1 MKGRKNSGIQNQIRN
16 QSFDLGTREQNKSA
30 EEEEEDFRGGNLL
43 TLAAGRKEGEIGA
56 GWGPGNGWRSLSS
69 INAAGKRKW
78 DAV

>member
-43 TLAAGRKEGEIGA
+43 TLEIG
-56 GWGPGNGWRSLSS
+56 R
-69 INAAGKRKW
+69 RKVRLEL
-78 DAV
+78 DGGQ